1 MSPSG
6 AGGTEAHPFP
16 SPHSVFRDG
25 PPPHLL
31 GVTRHLFHPSPWNAP
46 WWPGGGRGFSGLPW
60 GWQGAWAQ
68 DGGRHGR
75 HGGPPDPSLTDN
87 RGSLKP

>member
-31 GVTRHLFHPSPWNAP
+31 GVTRHLFHPSPWSAP
-46 WWPGGGRGFSGLPW
+46 WWPGGAGASQVSLGAGRGP
-60 GWQGAWAQ
+60 
-68 DGGRHGR
+68 GRRTVGDTGDTAAR
-75 HGGPPDPSLTDN
+75 RTPL
-87 RGSLKP
+87 